1 MSRKSIKS
9 PLIGLALAGLTALPA
24 QAIDHSQASRWF
36 QKIDADA
43 NGAISLREFL
53 KKRGEQFAILDF
65 DKNGSVSMDEYSN
78 ADAAAHRFLNLDRD
92 GNSEVGFEEYLIPS
106 RARFGQMDDNA
117 DGNISGSEMDLF
129 RTRMRAKYTMRK
141 RHADLRPPSTLR
153 FTKLASL
160 QHED

>member
-1 MSRKSIKS
+1 MNRNPLKL

-24 QAIDHSQASRWF
+24 HAIDQNKASRWF

-65 DKNGSVSMDEYSN
+65 DKNGSVTMGEYAN
-78 ADAAAHRFLNLDRD
+78 ADAAAHRFLNLDKD
-92 GNSEVGFEEYLIPS
+92 GNSEVGFEEYLMPS
-106 RARFGQMDDNA
+106 RTRFEQMDDNA
-117 DGNISGSEMDLF
+117 DGNISHSEMDLF
-129 RTRMRAKYTMRK
+129 RARMRAKYAMRK
-141 RHADLRPPSTLR
+141 RHADQRPPSSLR
-153 FTKLASL
+153 FTKLARL